1 MVRPKAAL
9 TAVDKMRRHPC
20 IPLAREAVHPAH
32 TKSRVATAKET
43 LIATKTDVPKAPINK
58 SVPRGM
64 KDALTIGNPW
74 LKIARMADHP
84 GLTCVTV

>member
-1 MVRPKAAL
+1 
-9 TAVDKMRRHPC
+9 
-20 IPLAREAVHPAH
+20 
-32 TKSRVATAKET
+32 VATAKET